1 MADTSGEEVHA
12 NMPSVHHFD
21 VSLNTL
27 IDVVEAYRGRK
38 FDEDLKFINT
48 TLGGIDGLAGKLKTS
63 IAEGIKGHDLEQ
75 RDEQFGSNKKSPPQ
89 TTGICK
95 LFLMAL
101 DDLMLKILIV
111 SALISIVV
119 SMIFAEDDER
129 AIAWVEGAAILF
141 AVAVVTLVTAWNDW
155 QKEKQFMKLTE
166 FSDKNNNILACR
178 DGEHVEINFDEIK
191 VGDLIQIKTGM
202 SIPTDAILVKGT
214 GVTTSEAAM
223 TGESIELRKEPLDQC
238 ELRLEEKL
246 EEEKFQGNEENRTNH
261 DIPSPV
267 LLSGTQIETGEGWFM
282 AIVVG
287 KNSCVGKI
295 YAKLTQEIEATPLQN
310 KLNKIATD
318 IGYIGMIS
326 AAITLFVL
334 FTRFFIETG
343 IEGYHWADDIGD
355 YLSEWFDYILIGV
368 TIVVVAV
375 PEGLPLAVM
384 IALAYSVR
392 KMLLDKNFVKR
403 LSSCEIM
410 GGANNIC
417 SDKTGTLTKN
427 QMTVTDIWMGDVK
440 KLEESKLEYV
450 MADVIPNEKS

>member
-1 MADTSGEEVHA
+1 
-12 NMPSVHHFD
+12 
-21 VSLNTL
+21 
-27 IDVVEAYRGRK
+27 VEAYRGRK
-38 FDEDLKFINT
+38 FDEDMKYINT
-48 TLGGIDGLAGKLKTS
+48 TLGGIDGLLGKLKTS
-63 IAEGIKGHDLEQ
+63 MTEGIKGHDLLE
-75 RDEQFGSNKKSPPQ
+75 RDEQFGNNKKADYK

-111 SALISIVV
+111 AALISIVV
-119 SMIFAEDDER
+119 SMIFAESDER
-129 AIAWVEGAAILF
+129 SIAWVEGAAILF
-141 AVAVVTLVTAWNDW
+141 AVAVVTMVTAWNDW
-155 QKEKQFMKLTE
+155 QKEKQFMKLTKLGD
-166 FSDKNNNILACR
+166 SKNNLVVLR
-178 DGEHVEINFDEIK
+178 DGDNVTINIDEIK
-191 VGDLIQIKTGM
+191 VGDLIQVKVGM

-214 GVTTSEAAM
+214 GVTTDESAM

-246 EEEKFQGNEENRTNH
+246 EEEKFQGNEDNRTNH
-261 DIPSPV
+261 DVPSPV

-287 KNSCVGKI
+287 RHSCVGKI
-295 YAKLTQEIEATPLQN
+295 YAKLTQEIEQTPLQL

-318 IGYIGMIS
+318 IGYIGMVS

-343 IEGYHWADDIGD
+343 IDGYKWEDDIGD

-392 KMLLDKNFVKR
+392 KMLKDYNFVKR

-417 SDKTGTLTKN
+417 SDKTGTLTQNK
-427 QMTVTDIWMGDVK
+427 MTVTDIWMGDVK
-440 KLEESKLEYV
+440 TLDEGVLEYK